1 MLGIAHSGEIE
12 PGRTE
17 GGRGC
22 ITRFGGE
29 HFGNPLWLFP
39 PRAHINKRAND
50 VSHHVL
56 QKALAVMRTPT
67 NAPRRTILSSLI
79 VRTGVLAWHSDARKL
94 VKSLLHR

>member
-1 MLGIAHSGEIE
+1 MLRVAHSREIE

-56 QKALAVMRTPT
+56 QKSIGRNAYAHQCAAPHDLEFADRAHRRLGLAL
-67 NAPRRTILSSLI
+67 
-79 VRTGVLAWHSDARKL
+79 
-94 VKSLLHR
+94 